1 MDTKKGEVL
10 LTCSLVTFFAWM
22 LIIYNARPSF
32 LRTTDNPTAMSLR
45 ALAMIDILFPFFWL
59 VLTIYCGIVLILFFL
74 EEKRRWAHVIL
85 LTQFALILHFTP
97 FAMSGL
103 AWNPDSLWLSSVAKY
118 VPQVLMGEEVMFSI
132 YAGTFPGS
140 FILTSFITEVTG
152 LDIFLFSRI
161 YPIFSI
167 IALTL
172 ICYVLTSKFV
182 SRRVA
187 FISTFLVLLG
197 WHYVDFHACPHMTG
211 LLLLSTAMIL
221 LTHNKRKSVA
231 VAFLVILALV
241 LSHPISPLNLGIFLI
256 VAYVCIYLIRRVVWK
271 ETESMSWIWSKKVL
285 ILFLGSAWITWL
297 FYAVFPI
304 NRSIEY
310 ALRRILTLRFSMSFI
325 KRATEFSLGGGSF
338 YFQWI
343 FDLTR
348 LTYVSY
354 LVIAVILVFC
364 DILIFKLFQRE
375 RVNDL
380 ILKKT
385 VLIISSICFA
395 GFSYLLL
402 LVTGDHHLL
411 YRGQI
416 PFILMISTYIASIF
430 LITKR
435 AHVAKWRLYT
445 VRLLF
450 SFWVFS
456 LAVAFPF
463 VSYSIGAYN
472 SFPQSEGEGMR
483 FIANEIHLMGK
494 TVSMATEQ
502 QITPYLDLLNNET
515 VFERVDFP
523 PNLNKTLP
531 DIVILKRSSFYS
543 LAMRYDLNFTY
554 NRFIALKDQLDTAI
568 EYNRIYSNPTVE
580 VYIFNP

>member
-1 MDTKKGEVL
+1 
-10 LTCSLVTFFAWM
+10 
-22 LIIYNARPSF
+22 
-32 LRTTDNPTAMSLR
+32 
-45 ALAMIDILFPFFWL
+45 
-59 VLTIYCGIVLILFFL
+59 
-74 EEKRRWAHVIL
+74 
-85 LTQFALILHFTP
+85 
-97 FAMSGL
+97 
-103 AWNPDSLWLSSVAKY
+103 
-118 VPQVLMGEEVMFSI
+118 
-132 YAGTFPGS
+132 
-140 FILTSFITEVTG
+140 
-152 LDIFLFSRI
+152 
-161 YPIFSI
+161 
-167 IALTL
+167 
-172 ICYVLTSKFV
+172 
-182 SRRVA
+182 
-187 FISTFLVLLG
+187 
-197 WHYVDFHACPHMTG
+197 
-211 LLLLSTAMIL
+211 
-221 LTHNKRKSVA
+221 
-231 VAFLVILALV
+231 
-241 LSHPISPLNLGIFLI
+241 
-256 VAYVCIYLIRRVVWK
+256 
-271 ETESMSWIWSKKVL
+271 
-285 ILFLGSAWITWL
+285 
-297 FYAVFPI
+297 
-304 NRSIEY
+304 
-310 ALRRILTLRFSMSFI
+310 MSFI

-380 ILKKT
+380 LLKKT
-385 VLIISSICFA
+385 VLVISSICFA

-402 LVTGDHHLL
+402 LGTGDHHLL

-430 LITKR
+430 LIMKR
-435 AHVAKWRLYT
+435 ARVAKWRLYT

-450 SFWVFS
+450 SLWVFS

-554 NRFIALKDQLDTAI
+554 NRFTALKDQLDTAI

-580 VYIFNP
+580 VYMFNP